1 MDIRIYPPEEM
12 IEATVELPLSKS
24 ISNRALIMNALTP
37 GAAFLGEVAN
47 CDDTAAMKAALDL
60 PLSLINRAPA
70 YPVNVGLAGTAMRF
84 LAAYFA
90 ALPQAHV
97 ELDGNERMRQRPIGP
112 LVDALRACGADIEYA
127 DKEGFPPLLIRGKKL
142 VGGKVEMDATVS
154 SQFVSGLLMV
164 APTFEKG
171 LDLELK
177 GEIASLPYLKMTI
190 EMMAQRGIDVERTG
204 NQVTVKPGYYQPSN
218 RAVERD
224 WSAASYWYEIAA
236 TTAGWITLPGLSEE
250 SLQGDCKVADIFEKL
265 GIVTEW
271 EDGSA
276 ALNPSPEVFNR
287 LEIDLSGNPDL
298 AQTIAVTCCL
308 LGVPFIL
315 SGLKSLK
322 IKETD
327 RITALANEL
336 AKLSFILDTSK
347 PGVIEWETD
356 QRRPVQAVTPIET
369 YGDHRM
375 AMAFAPVAYFVPGII
390 IKNAEVVSKS
400 YPEFWDH
407 MRSVGYTIQDVAEAA
422 PKSVDEE

>member
-37 GAAFLGEVAN
+37 GAASLGLVAN

-60 PLSLINRAPA
+60 PLSLINREPA

-90 ALPQAHV
+90 SLDGAHV
-97 ELDGNERMRQRPIGP
+97 ELDGNDRMRQRPIGP
-112 LVDALRACGADIEYA
+112 LVDALRACGADIEYGGS
-127 DKEGFPPLLIRGKKL
+127 ERFPPLLIHGKKL
-142 VGGKVEMDATVS
+142 TGGKVKMDATVS
-154 SQFVSGLLMV
+154 SQFISGLLMV
-164 APTFEKG
+164 APTMEHV
-171 LDLELK
+171 LDLELQ

-190 EMMAQRGIDVERTG
+190 SMMQQRGIAVELEG
-204 NQVTVKPGYYQPSN
+204 NRVTVKPGTYHPSS
-218 RAVERD
+218 RQIERD

-236 TTAGWITLPGLSEE
+236 TTAGWITLPGLSED
-250 SLQGDCKVADIFEKL
+250 SLQGDSRVAQIFERL

-271 EDGSA
+271 EDEGA

-315 SGLKSLK
+315 SGLQSLR

-336 AKLSFILDTSK
+336 AKLSFVLDTSK
-347 PGVIEWETD
+347 PGVIEWETN
-356 QRRPVQAVTPIET
+356 QRRPVQGVAPIDT

-375 AMAFAPVAYFVPGII
+375 AMAFAPVAYFVPGIV

-407 MRSVGYTIQDVAEAA
+407 MRAVGYTIQDAAESA
-422 PKSVDEE
+422 PKPAEE